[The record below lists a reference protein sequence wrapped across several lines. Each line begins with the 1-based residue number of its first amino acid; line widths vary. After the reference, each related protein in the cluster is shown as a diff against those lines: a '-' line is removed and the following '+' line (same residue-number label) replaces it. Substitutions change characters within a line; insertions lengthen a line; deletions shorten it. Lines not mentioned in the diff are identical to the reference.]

1 MNWNEFKSNVEQ
13 WAEERGIYEH
23 STPEAQLL
31 KALSELGELADAVI
45 KNDRDALKDAIGD
58 VAVCIVNY
66 SRMINTIC
74 APYFPEKI
82 FSDDAKIS
90 SCTAFLAQLIAEM
103 LMGYPVASA
112 PHKVVLALHGISV
125 KESLDFMDCC
135 ATAWREIKDRKGR
148 MVEGGAFVK
157 EREK

>member
-1 MNWNEFKSNVEQ
+1 MNWNEFKENVEH
-13 WAEERGIYEH
+13 WAEDRGIYDH
-23 STPEAQLL
+23 STADTQLL
-31 KALSELGELADAVI
+31 KALSELGGLADAVI
-45 KNDRDALKDAIGD
+45 KDDREALKDAIGD

-74 APYFPEKI
+74 TPYFSEKV

-90 SCTAFLAQLIAEM
+90 SCTAYLAQLIAEM

-112 PHKVVLALHGISV
+112 PYKVVVALHGISV

-135 ATAWREIKDRKGR
+135 ATAWHEIKDRKGK
-148 MVEGGAFVK
+148 MVPGGAFVK
-157 EREK
+157 ED